1 MERGVFHKM
10 SKVDDNSIYRRG
22 AENAEI
28 TQRGTGRFLSSSLS
42 AFSLCSP
49 RLCGGLIRHCVPLL
63 ALTFVLIITAPHA
76 SAQKSVRKRAPAP
89 KAKSPK
95 TTPQVSKEETK
106 KLADAASESRAKLL
120 SASTAY
126 RESLEK
132 LLELQRQDQSRA
144 SEMVVKRKELFDIGV
159 IAKRELEDGERALAE
174 AQGKIDDTMKQ
185 IADIDHLVA
194 EVNAAEELAKM
205 PAEKPGF
212 YRSTRMLVRYVGA
225 SRWAL
230 SDFGKVDAFFRLKF
244 SRPLPASAVGQ
255 SVTHN
260 RLGFDHREA
269 VDVAI
274 HPDSAEG
281 QALIGYLTSQ
291 GISFIAIR
299 GAIPGSSTGAH
310 IHIGPESKRVS
321 SH

>member
-1 MERGVFHKM
+1 M
-10 SKVDDNSIYRRG
+10 SKVDGNSIHRRG
-22 AENAEI
+22 AENVEI
-28 TQRGTGRFLSSSLS
+28 SKSGTPRPLGSSLS
-42 AFSLCSP
+42 AFPL
-49 RLCGGLIRHCVPLL
+49 RLCGGPNRYCITLL
-63 ALTFVLIITAPHA
+63 ALTFILIIAAPHA
-76 SAQKSVRKRAPAP
+76 TAQKSGRKRASAP
-89 KAKSPK
+89 KAKSPN

-106 KLADAASESRAKLL
+106 KLADAASESRANLL
-120 SASTAY
+120 NASNAY

-132 LLELQRQDQSRA
+132 LLELQRQDQTRA
-144 SEMVVKRKELFDIGV
+144 AELVVKRKELFDLGV
-159 IAKRELEDGERALAE
+159 IAKRELENGERALAE
-174 AQGKIDDTMKQ
+174 AQGKIAETMKQ

-205 PAEKPGF
+205 PALKPGV

-255 SVTHN
+255 TVTHN

-269 VDVAI
+269 VDVAV

-310 IHIGPESKRVS
+310 IHIGPESKKVS

>member
-1 MERGVFHKM
+1 MFHRAY
-10 SKVDDNSIYRRG
+10 VNSIRRG
-22 AENAEI
+22 GAETAEI
-28 TQRGTGRFLSSSLS
+28 PRRDAGGSLSSSLS
-42 AFSLCSP
+42 AFPQRSP
-49 RLCGGLIRHCVPLL
+49 RLRGGPNRYCLTLL
-63 ALTFVLIITAPHA
+63 ALTFVLIITAPQA
-76 SAQKSVRKRAPAP
+76 SAQKSGRRRAPAP
-89 KAKSPK
+89 KTKSPK
-95 TTPQVSKEETK
+95 ITPQVSKEEAK
-106 KLADAASESRAKLL
+106 KLAEAASESRANLL
-120 SASTAY
+120 NASNAY

-144 SEMVVKRKELFDIGV
+144 AELVVKRKELLDLGV
-159 IAKRELEDGERALAE
+159 IAKREFEEGERALAE
-174 AQGKIDDTMKQ
+174 AKGKVAETMKQ
-185 IADIDHLVA
+185 IDEVDHLVA

-205 PAEKPGF
+205 PAEKPGVF
-212 YRSTRMLVRYVGA
+212 RSTGMLVRYVGA

-255 SVTHN
+255 TETHN
-260 RLGFDHREA
+260 RLGFDHRQA
-269 VDVAI
+269 IDVAL

-299 GAIPGSSTGAH
+299 GAIPGSATGAH

-321 SH
+321 SN